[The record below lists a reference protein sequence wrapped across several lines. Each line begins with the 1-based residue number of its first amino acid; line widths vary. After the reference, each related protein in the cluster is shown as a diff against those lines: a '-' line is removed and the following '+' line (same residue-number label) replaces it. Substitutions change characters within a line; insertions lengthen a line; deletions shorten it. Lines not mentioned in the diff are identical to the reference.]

1 MDTSAGLRLRHTLY
15 AVHTGLIL
23 HQGVCALTVDHKG
36 HTLHTA
42 DAGLVRLN
50 NLGLPVLALCIMLI
64 HTVNLRSEKCRLVPA
79 GTGTDLHDNILIII
93 RIFWKKQ
100 DLQFLFQFFNPCS

>member
-23 HQGVCALTVDHKG
+23 HQGVRALAVDHKG

-42 DAGLVRLN
+42 DAGLVRLD
-50 NLGLPVLALCIMLI
+50 NLGLPVLALRIMLV
-64 HTVNLRSEKCRLVPA
+64 HTVNLRSEKRRLVSA
-79 GTGTDLHDNILIII
+79 GTGTDLHNNVLIII
-93 RIFWKKQ
+93 RIFRKKQ
-100 DLQFLFQFFNPCS
+100 NL